1 MHMKLSTWNFQRI
14 RDAVA
19 AAENA
24 QTANYED
31 LANQILF
38 RLADEIIKNKSPERE
53 KRGA

>member
-1 MHMKLSTWNFQRI
+1 MKLNTWNFQRI

-19 AAENA
+19 SAEYA

-38 RLADEIIKNKSPERE
+38 RLADEIIKNKPHTVETE
-53 KRGA
+53 AA